1 MQNIKDN
8 QIDLKE
14 LWFTIQ
20 KRKYLIS
27 IITVGA
33 TLLALFYAF
42 LIAKPIYSGN
52 VMIEIGQ
59 VVNENYYNKKNA
71 VFESKDLD
79 NIHNLK
85 ILVTKIANV
94 SASIP
99 KKTKLLIISTSH
111 TDKDMIKKKLEKAVS
126 YTLERNK
133 EITKLYSEKNT
144 KIKMTKII
152 GKINVGEKPIKPKK
166 KFIIIVT
173 FITGLIISIF
183 LAFFLEF
190 IQGFRKIVP
199 KADK

>member
-1 MQNIKDN
+1 MQTIKDN

-14 LWFTIQ
+14 LWLTIQ
-20 KRKYLIS
+20 KRKKLIS

-33 TLLALFYAF
+33 TLLAIFYTF

-59 VVNENYYNKKNA
+59 VVNEKNT
-71 VFESKDLD
+71 VLENQDLD

-85 ILVTKIANV
+85 ILVSKIANV

-99 KKTKLLIISTSH
+99 KKTKLLVISTSH
-111 TDKDMIKKKLEKAVS
+111 TDKDMIKKKLKKAVS
-126 YTLERNK
+126 YILDRNR

-152 GKINVGEKPIKPKK
+152 GEITVGEGPIKPKK
-166 KFIIIVT
+166 KLIIIVA
-173 FITGLIISIF
+173 FVMGLMISIF

-190 IQGFRKIVP
+190 IRAVKQPSLRE
-199 KADK
+199 DQ